1 MKMSSANMIK
11 NKLTTKGL
19 IEQPRLGYL
28 TRHKQLN
35 VCNSVNF
42 MNKQTLSR
50 VPYGERS
57 H

>member
-1 MKMSSANMIK
+1 MSSANMIK

-19 IEQPRLGYL
+19 IEQPRWGFL
-28 TRHKQLN
+28 TMHKQLN